1 MADIT
6 PQHPI
11 ATATKARHAEMAKV
25 ALAKVYEH
33 APYAAEVDA
42 DFWLQVAGLHSFLS
56 GPVD

>member
-1 MADIT
+1 MAGIT

-11 ATATKARHAEMAKV
+11 TTATKEQHLDMAES

-33 APYAAEVDA
+33 APFAAEVDY